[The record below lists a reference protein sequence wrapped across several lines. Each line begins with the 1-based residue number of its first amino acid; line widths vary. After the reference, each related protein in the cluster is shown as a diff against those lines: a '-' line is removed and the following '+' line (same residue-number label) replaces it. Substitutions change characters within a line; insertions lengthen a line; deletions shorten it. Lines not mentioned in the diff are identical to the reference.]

1 MLTPQQAA
9 PALLWPFKT
18 LYYGWGVAATSMI
31 MAFATVQLYG
41 PVLSVFVKPIGDDM
55 GWNRTEIAFAF
66 TIGSFLGSM
75 FTTAIGR
82 FLDRHGARMVAT
94 LAAMFIAAMLL
105 GLAIMQAPW
114 HMWIFFGLARAVSI
128 AGVQLGA
135 TVAVANWFIQ
145 KRGRAAAM
153 GAFGQRFGQA
163 VVPLMLLPLILGL
176 SWRSAY
182 VALSISTLLLAALPA
197 FLFLRRRPEDYC
209 MLPDGASPDGYR
221 SEPPSPREVARAA
234 VDSTPWTVREAF
246 RTRAFWLIVVT
257 MATISFAQ
265 TATNLHAAASFQEKG
280 ISFAASATIVFVF
293 AMTSAISTFPWGW
306 LIDRLHIRYVMMASA
321 TLYCASMFLIMNA
334 TTYLGA
340 VAFGVVFGTAAGAW
354 TLGFRLLI
362 PNYFGRRSTGAIR
375 GATAPIIAFI
385 GPVGP
390 TLGGAI
396 RDITGDYELAF
407 AIFAGVFALA
417 FVAMAFAKPPTHRPI
432 APDELPVSA

>member
-1 MLTPQQAA
+1 
-9 PALLWPFKT
+9 
-18 LYYGWGVAATSMI
+18 
-31 MAFATVQLYG
+31 
-41 PVLSVFVKPIGDDM
+41 
-55 GWNRTEIAFAF
+55 
-66 TIGSFLGSM
+66 
-75 FTTAIGR
+75 
-82 FLDRHGARMVAT
+82 
-94 LAAMFIAAMLL
+94 
-105 GLAIMQAPW
+105 
-114 HMWIFFGLARAVSI
+114 
-128 AGVQLGA
+128 
-135 TVAVANWFIQ
+135 
-145 KRGRAAAM
+145 
-153 GAFGQRFGQA
+153 
-163 VVPLMLLPLILGL
+163 
-176 SWRSAY
+176 
-182 VALSISTLLLAALPA
+182 
-197 FLFLRRRPEDYC
+197 
-209 MLPDGASPDGYR
+209 
-221 SEPPSPREVARAA
+221 
-234 VDSTPWTVREAF
+234 
-246 RTRAFWLIVVT
+246 

-293 AMTSAISTFPWGW
+293 AMTSAISTFPWGG

>member
-1 MLTPQQAA
+1 
-9 PALLWPFKT
+9 
-18 LYYGWGVAATSMI
+18 
-31 MAFATVQLYG
+31 
-41 PVLSVFVKPIGDDM
+41 
-55 GWNRTEIAFAF
+55 
-66 TIGSFLGSM
+66 
-75 FTTAIGR
+75 
-82 FLDRHGARMVAT
+82 
-94 LAAMFIAAMLL
+94 
-105 GLAIMQAPW
+105 
-114 HMWIFFGLARAVSI
+114 LARAVSI

-163 VVPLMLLPLILGL
+163 VVPLMLLPLIIGL

-182 VALSISTLLLAALPA
+182 VALSISTLLFAALPA
-197 FLFLRRRPEDYC
+197 FLFLRRRPEDYG

-221 SEPPSPREVARAA
+221 SEPPSAREVARAA

-321 TLYCASMFLIMNA
+321 TLYSVSMFLIMNA

-362 PNYFGRRSTGAIR
+362 PNYFRSPIHRGDTGGYRANNR
-375 GATAPIIAFI
+375 
-385 GPVGP
+385 V
-390 TLGGAI
+390 
-396 RDITGDYELAF
+396 
-407 AIFAGVFALA
+407 
-417 FVAMAFAKPPTHRPI
+417 HRPRRPHACRRHPRHHRRLRTCLRDLRGCVRPRLRSDGI
-432 APDELPVSA
+432 CKAAYAPLDGVRRVADQRLTNTAQ